1 VRILVTAGPTREY
14 LDPVR
19 FLSNPSSGRMGFAC
33 AKAAARAGH
42 EVLLLSGPVD
52 LPDPAG
58 VRVVRIE
65 SAAEL
70 HREALRAWP
79 RMDAAIATAAVGD
92 WRPKARSATKLKKT
106 DGELLLRLVRTK
118 DVLLELG
125 RRKGGRR
132 LVGFALE
139 TGDGARQAL
148 LKYERKNLDFVVLNG
163 PASFGAGRM
172 DADVYR
178 EGAVVRRFR
187 GAAKD
192 AVARWLVSALEGLD
206 RTPRRS

>member
-1 VRILVTAGPTREY
+1 
-14 LDPVR
+14 
-19 FLSNPSSGRMGFAC
+19 MGFAC

-42 EVLLLSGPVD
+42 EVLLISGPVD

-92 WRPKARSATKLKKT
+92 WRPRARSASKLKKT
-106 DGELLLRLVRTK
+106 AGELVLRLVPTK

-125 RRKGGRR
+125 KRKGGRR

-139 TGDGARQAL
+139 TGDGKRNAL
-148 LKYERKNLDFVVLNG
+148 RKYERKNLDFIVLNG
-163 PASFGAGRM
+163 PASFGAATM
-172 DADVYR
+172 NADVYR
-178 EGAVVRRFR
+178 AGGVRKRFR
-187 GAAKD
+187 GATKES
-192 AVARWLVSALEGLD
+192 VANWLVAALEELD
-206 RTPRRS
+206 RDPGRS